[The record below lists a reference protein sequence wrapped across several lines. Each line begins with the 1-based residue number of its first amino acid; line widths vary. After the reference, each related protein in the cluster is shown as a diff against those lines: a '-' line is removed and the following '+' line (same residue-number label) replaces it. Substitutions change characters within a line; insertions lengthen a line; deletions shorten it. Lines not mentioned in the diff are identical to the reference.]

1 MIKHK
6 ASSNLYGNKGIERS
20 DSKTMTQICWVTP
33 SFSIKQETLGRTDSL
48 KSNKLPMD
56 IMELMPFP
64 PQKKKFIQLVRYD
77 NISQN
82 CPYK

>member
-6 ASSNLYGNKGIERS
+6 ASSNLYGNKGIKRS
-20 DSKTMTQICWVTP
+20 DSTTMTQIYWVTQ
-33 SFSIKQETLGRTDSL
+33 SFSIKQGTLGRTDSL

-64 PQKKKFIQLVRYD
+64 PPKKIHSIGKI
-77 NISQN
+77 
-82 CPYK
+82 